1 MTIPS
6 TRRLLA
12 LFLGLMLVLA
22 ACGDDGDDGRT
33 ADPADDPEPVETDD
47 SGDDGTDDGAD
58 DGPSAPSGDAG
69 ALVTIFPVGEE
80 LTFPQELVCVALQG
94 ALSATFTD
102 GAGLEMSIDL
112 PVEDWESS
120 TTVDWAPP
128 SMTVRD
134 ERDELNW
141 RIFESGPDIGL
152 AADVDASTAV
162 INDFSIDGRRATGSG
177 QMIDTF
183 AVTTAAAGGTEM
195 PTPVPFAFAV
205 ECAG

>member
-1 MTIPS
+1 MNVPS
-6 TRRLLA
+6 KRFLCAVVL
-12 LFLGLMLVLA
+12 LGLGFVLA
-22 ACGDDGDDGRT
+22 ACGDDDDAGGS
-33 ADPADDPEPVETDD
+33 AGPADGQSDAGP
-47 SGDDGTDDGAD
+47 TDDGDVATD

-80 LTFPQELVCVALQG
+80 LTFPQELVCVAIQG

-120 TTVDWAPP
+120 TTVDWPPP
-128 SMTVRD
+128 SLTVRD

-162 INDFSIDGRRATGSG
+162 INDFSIDGMRATGSG

-183 AVTTAAAGGTEM
+183 AVTAAAAGGTEM
-195 PTPVPFAFAV
+195 PTPVPFAFTV
-205 ECAG
+205 ECVG